1 MKYGEV
7 VDACSRKLFDD
18 GSSVMYFGRVGNH
31 RLDFD
36 FTYIYI
42 LYTHNS
48 CLNIDAGVVF
58 KCFEDTLSF
67 IFQT

>member
-42 LYTHNS
+42 YYIHITH
-48 CLNIDAGVVF
+48 A
-58 KCFEDTLSF
+58 
-67 IFQT
+67 